1 MQHPSVIYHD
11 LDVSYHLFQK
21 NKCVYFIQQSSF
33 FEVNKEQ
40 PSNIKSERKL
50 LLLYNE
56 LFGGWFVVL
65 APVFLCCFGFIEEG
79 GLAWHKLLFD
89 ALKTSTRTQLVLES
103 VPRIIYKH
111 SSSSS

>member
-1 MQHPSVIYHD
+1 M
-11 LDVSYHLFQK
+11 
-21 NKCVYFIQQSSF
+21 
-33 FEVNKEQ
+33 NKEQ
-40 PSNIKSERKL
+40 PNNIKSERKL

-65 APVFLCCFGFIEEG
+65 APLFLCCFGFIEEG

-111 SSSSS
+111 STAAERGPQQHR